1 VRSKALNTF
10 RVLICRA
17 EMWHSEPVQSTER
30 PTTAGRKAQVSNTE
44 GYHIVGKPP
53 GTQTRL
59 HRHSKGLANYE
70 KETPSQSTA
79 TAARVHSSPPIQVP
93 MKAAGSP
100 THQTGSNK
108 LRRPGPH
115 DASTPAQ
122 VLHVSTSNNTPT
134 QTSSQSQLR
143 NRGESRGHIE
153 TGNYGRT
160 GYETYPEPAIYP
172 QPATKTTKSSWG
184 GNLLKGMAKSVVK
197 NAASQVVSNTNMMVD
212 SSIDSAFT
220 TRRSQ

>member
-1 VRSKALNTF
+1 
-10 RVLICRA
+10 
-17 EMWHSEPVQSTER
+17 MQHSEPAQSTDR
-30 PTTAGRKAQVSNTE
+30 STTATRTAQGSNTE
-44 GYHIVGKPP
+44 GYHIVGDKPP
-53 GTQTRL
+53 GSQTRL
-59 HRHSKGLANYE
+59 PRHPEGLANYE
-70 KETPSQSTA
+70 KEAPSRSTA
-79 TAARVHSSPPIQVP
+79 TATRVHSSPPIQVP
-93 MKAAGSP
+93 IKAAGSP
-100 THQTGSNK
+100 THQTGSNT

-115 DASTPAQ
+115 ASTPAQ

-153 TGNYGRT
+153 TGNHGRT
-160 GYETYPEPAIYP
+160 GYETYPEPAIHP

-197 NAASQVVSNTNMMVD
+197 NAAGQVVGNTNMMVD

-220 TRRSQ
+220 TLRSH